1 MSRRGLEPLH
11 ALEIPTGAV
20 TLLVPSAC
28 IAEVINLSGD
38 LAPLPGASDWVS
50 GVIGW
55 RSRAVPVISIERL
68 LNKPRSAPTVRSKII
83 VLYPLPGCRPWEF
96 FAILSTGEPQPRT
109 MDAADTPTDAPGLP
123 DSRFIAMGLKLD
135 RSVLAIPNFEALR
148 AELFP
153 A

>member
-1 MSRRGLEPLH
+1 MSPRGLEPIH
-11 ALEIPTGAV
+11 SLEIPTGAV

-28 IAEVINLSGD
+28 IAEVINVRD
-38 LAPLPGASDWVS
+38 MVPLPGASDWVA

-55 RSRAVPVISIERL
+55 RSRPVPVISFERL
-68 LNKPRSAPTVRSKII
+68 LNKSLGSPTPRSKFI

-96 FAILSTGEPQPRT
+96 LAIMSTGEPQPRT
-109 MDAADTPTDAPGLP
+109 MDSADTPTDAAGLA

-148 AELFP
+148 AELYP